1 MERIMLNVFRILALI
16 IGFYSIFIFI
26 RIILSWF
33 RDFVSSRPVEI
44 LGKITDP
51 YLNWWRRNLNLRIG
65 YIDFSAVAAIVNLY
79 MFQRIFLMLSLAE
92 RIYAGSIFAII
103 LMSLWSVISFILV
116 FFLII
121 FILRVIAYITNRDI
135 LYSPFWSA
143 IDNIYQPV
151 MFRINRLININKIGG
166 FLTRIIVFIIII
178 VVIIIAGSFFIN
190 LAAGLLVN
198 L

>member
-1 MERIMLNVFRILALI
+1 MLNVFRILALI